1 MNEKKA
7 LKKKFHVFLSK
18 IFFSYFDYL
27 AVGYVDQTDH
37 VIDLLLLHAI
47 IEPCAPQLLASFQ
60 FKLIVQF

>member
-1 MNEKKA
+1 MKRR
-7 LKKKFHVFLSK
+7 LSKKKFHVFLSK

-37 VIDLLLLHAI
+37 VIDLLLLPAI